1 MDPLHPIIPVPL
13 NIPPV
18 QPPPSVGRISRDQR
32 ERARPGPQDEDDDG
46 GDERDQERPDEG
58 PARRS
63 RGYEDD
69 LDGETGGGSH
79 IDVTA

>member
-18 QPPPSVGRISRDQR
+18 QPPPGVGRISRDQR
-32 ERARPGPQDEDDDG
+32 ERGRPGPRDEDDDE
-46 GDERDQERPDEG
+46 GDDRDHERPADG

-63 RGYEDD
+63 RGYGDD
-69 LDGETGGGSH
+69 LDDETAGGSH